1 MTNVAV
7 DGMELME
14 SMGEMTRNISMIQTL
29 MEEAVADSSNRDLP
43 YRARSVFLALS
54 ELLKLK

>member
-7 DGMELME
+7 DGMVLME
-14 SMGEMTRNISMIQTL
+14 PMIEMTKKKIMIQTL
-29 MEEAVADSSNRDLP
+29 IEDAVADSSNRDLP